1 MGTITE
7 RQTKDGRTRYRA
19 AIRINKDGTKYSE
32 SRTFSKRNLAEAWL
46 KKREAEIEINP
57 ESLHTTP
64 TDDMRFADVAELYLE
79 QIGSNFG
86 RSHRLSILFVSKQP
100 LGAKYLG
107 KLKKID
113 FANYAEDR
121 LKSVKPQ
128 TLAGDMVSIRAV
140 LRYAKMVRGMDVN
153 LEAFEEAVLGLRY
166 ARKIKGSDKRNR
178 LPTSDELQALT
189 NIFYSTYQRQ
199 ANIYPM
205 HLIMWFAIYTAR
217 RESEIVRLSMSDFRT
232 TENGNWWLV
241 RDMKNPLGS
250 QGNHKNIKVPD
261 IVLPIIEEL
270 RDGRVQNR
278 MKVSKYYRDNHLIP
292 LDAKNISRLF
302 TEACRMLGI
311 QDLHFHDL
319 RHEAATRLAEQGL
332 SIPQMQQVTGHDSWS
347 SLQRYTNLKERP
359 AVLEFD
365 AAMKQAIKNHEM
377 TRGI

>member
-79 QIGSNFG
+79 QIGNNFG

-100 LGAKYLG
+100 FGAKYLG

-128 TLAGDMVSIRAV
+128 TLAGDIVSIRAV